1 MSNVITLL
9 TFNNNLQREVVKMKI
24 IKFWLCSLIS
34 ILLTMPFTCLAF
46 TAPSSGDTGYEIYE
60 FVTTTIMDGAIG
72 ITICI
77 ALIAFAGF
85 WIARS
90 NVWGAL
96 ACFVAAVLFYSA
108 EDVALSIGVLF

>member
-1 MSNVITLL
+1 
-9 TFNNNLQREVVKMKI
+9 MKS
-24 IKFWLCSLIS
+24 IKFLICSLIS
-34 ILLTMPFTCLAF
+34 ILSIMPATCSAF

-85 WIARS
+85 WVARS
-90 NVWGAL
+90 NIWGAL
-96 ACFVAAVLFYSA
+96 ACFVSAVLFYSA
-108 EDVALSIGVLF
+108 EDIALSIGVLF